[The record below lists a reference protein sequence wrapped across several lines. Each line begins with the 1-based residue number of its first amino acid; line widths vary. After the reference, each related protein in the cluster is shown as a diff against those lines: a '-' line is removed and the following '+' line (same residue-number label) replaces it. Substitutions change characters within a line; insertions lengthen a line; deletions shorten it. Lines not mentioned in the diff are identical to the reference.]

1 MARKKKRRCGAC
13 GKLGHN
19 VRTCPNAAY
28 RDKIVLQDLAEHEVI
43 QYELVSILDAV
54 LNGIGAG
61 PSGIEIKDGELR
73 LKEMPDLTG
82 AHAVAAIRWHL
93 YMELIRLDL
102 PAKQR
107 K

>member
-1 MARKKKRRCGAC
+1 LEGEGIDMTRKKKRRCGAC

-19 VRTCPNAAY
+19 VRTCPSAAY

-43 QYELVSILDAV
+43 QFE
-54 LNGIGAG
+54 
-61 PSGIEIKDGELR
+61 DGELR

-82 AHAVAAIRWHL
+82 EKAVAAIRWHL

-102 PAKQR
+102 PAKKR